1 LRPFRQNFDLR
12 FIEELPVQRFDSAS
26 KLGARLKTGADR
38 PESAPESKE
47 IRSPQRDWGHW
58 NEENKPA
65 IDAYNQRIER
75 DGLPLAKYRS
85 FAKRALRP

>member
-1 LRPFRQNFDLR
+1 VQQFDRAL
-12 FIEELPVQRFDSAS
+12 
-26 KLGARLKTGADR
+26 KLGARLLAGADL
-38 PESAPESKE
+38 PESAPELKA
-47 IRSPQRDWGHW
+47 IRSPQREWGHW

-85 FAKRALRP
+85 FAKRRQGLAASTENIDGAR